1 MSELD
6 IVKKYFPELTDDQLD
21 KVLLYSKLLAEWNEK
36 INVISRKDI
45 ENVLTHHILPCV
57 AINKAYKF
65 EKKSSVLDI
74 GTGGGLP
81 GIPLAIT
88 NPDVDFHLIDSIGKK
103 ITVVRDIV
111 EKLQLSNVTADAVR
125 SDEIKKKYNYVVG
138 RSVKNFPEF
147 LNFATKNLRFGGK
160 VLYLTG
166 IEPALDAKEIFNVKI
181 HDLFALCNQG
191 LCESKVLIEISVED
205 LINKR

>member
-1 MSELD
+1 MQTLD
-6 IVKKYFPELTDDQLD
+6 VFKEIFPELTDEQSEKL
-21 KVLLYSKLLAEWNEK
+21 LLYSKLLAEWNEK

-45 ENVLTHHILPCV
+45 ENVLEHHIFPCV

-88 NPDVDFHLIDSIGKK
+88 NPDVNFHLIDSICKK

-111 EKLQLSNVTADAVR
+111 EKLQLANVTVEAVR
-125 SDEIKKKYNYVVG
+125 SDEVKKKYNYVVG

-147 LNFATKNLRFGGK
+147 VNLATRNLRFGGK
-160 VLYLTG
+160 ILYLTG
-166 IEPALDAKEIFNVKI
+166 IEPALEARKFFNVKI
-181 HDLFALCNQG
+181 HDLFEVCNKV
-191 LCESKVLIEISVED
+191 LCESKVLIEISGED
-205 LINKR
+205 PIKRI